1 MTLIFVEKI
10 IDNRTM
16 EFFSAIGIFVV
27 VQFLTQNFIFL
38 LKNRKFDKKNS
49 AMFFK
54 RLHQLRFSRRYYFG
68 ILLILSENYMIIFN
82 KNQSFQK
89 ENFRYKNNFFLHP
102 KFFHKKWI
110 LQKLNNLAS
119 FLPQNVFGILSK
131 IRNCGK
137 CPKNLDKLYNLSI
150 LYVIHIFLDLKPE
163 I

>member
-54 RLHQLRFSRRYYFG
+54 RLH
-68 ILLILSENYMIIFN
+68 
-82 KNQSFQK
+82 
-89 ENFRYKNNFFLHP
+89 
-102 KFFHKKWI
+102 
-110 LQKLNNLAS
+110 
-119 FLPQNVFGILSK
+119 
-131 IRNCGK
+131 
-137 CPKNLDKLYNLSI
+137 
-150 LYVIHIFLDLKPE
+150 
-163 I
+163 